1 MLVAG
6 LVSRWVCRPPL
17 VHSLSWGEL
26 FASALLRLLIVFLAS
41 AVTVRALCAAQQEVS
56 KQNVRR
62 VIFQTSLDALWFAPL
77 TFFIL
82 ENSALSMAIAP
93 VLVVSAAKSFFSLQ
107 NRLGHSEA
115 EESRSLS
122 LNDYAFSWPH
132 CSSLFRRQVSSAGAA
147 MCAQTGV
154 LAGFAGYTF
163 ASAAMVSISTAVW
176 RWSFTQYAPPDQPS
190 TRSRSGSRILL
201 IVTLAIVFTAGALL
215 PYLRQTAMIAG
226 FGVPS
231 LNHTR
236 HSLFSAGRHRQTSG
250 DKTSNRVEQLRVEK
264 AGGEQQR
271 AQPSNS
277 KEFEDL
283 AAAARDANSGI
294 ILWPKKQIET
304 KLVAPAPAVG
314 NGLLKSNRRADPLI
328 IPFNGVYWFFKAP
341 DLRPPRTSRETQGS
355 PDLLDIHST
364 DRRPLSMEAHEHL
377 GSLIDLGCCS
387 RIQIAIRNADLYSET
402 VSLELTL
409 INGSLPGKPSQ
420 SLGSVIVKSTPPWKL
435 YDNRPL
441 ANETL
446 NFVVPPN
453 PAIRRFDEVRVVFR
467 LDAFRADD
475 GAKIA
480 IDHFVLIPRGF

>member
-1 MLVAG
+1 
-6 LVSRWVCRPPL
+6 
-17 VHSLSWGEL
+17 
-26 FASALLRLLIVFLAS
+26 
-41 AVTVRALCAAQQEVS
+41 
-56 KQNVRR
+56 
-62 VIFQTSLDALWFAPL
+62 
-77 TFFIL
+77 
-82 ENSALSMAIAP
+82 
-93 VLVVSAAKSFFSLQ
+93 
-107 NRLGHSEA
+107 
-115 EESRSLS
+115 
-122 LNDYAFSWPH
+122 
-132 CSSLFRRQVSSAGAA
+132 
-147 MCAQTGV
+147 
-154 LAGFAGYTF
+154 
-163 ASAAMVSISTAVW
+163 
-176 RWSFTQYAPPDQPS
+176 
-190 TRSRSGSRILL
+190 
-201 IVTLAIVFTAGALL
+201 VTLAIVFTAGALL

-341 DLRPPRTSRETQGS
+341 DLHPPRTSRETQGS